1 MRISVGLLLVKLISG
16 ALKGTKK
23 EKTKAFELREKRD
36 GKFLSD
42 TLAYDDVPVTVNNP
56 QSFVDSCLF

>member
-23 EKTKAFELREKRD
+23 EKTKLQSSGKRD
-36 GKFLSD
+36 GKFSSD
-42 TLAYDDVPVTVNNP
+42 TLAYDEVPVT
-56 QSFVDSCLF
+56 